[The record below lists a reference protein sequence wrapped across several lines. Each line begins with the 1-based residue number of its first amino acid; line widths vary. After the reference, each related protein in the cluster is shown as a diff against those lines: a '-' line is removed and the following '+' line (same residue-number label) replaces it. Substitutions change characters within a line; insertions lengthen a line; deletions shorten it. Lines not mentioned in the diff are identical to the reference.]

1 MSNRWKKEAFKS
13 ENAPQPIGPYSA
25 GIKTGNYVFTSGQ
38 IGINPTTGNI
48 VQGGIEA
55 ETRQVLKN
63 IAALLEAAGTGLDQV
78 VKTTVFLQNMSDFAA
93 MNAVYAEYFTA
104 EPPARSTVAVAGL
117 PKGALVEIE
126 TVTLLP
132 GEPHQEG

>member
-1 MSNRWKKEAFKS
+1 MVSSKWKKEAFKS
-13 ENAPQPIGPYSA
+13 DDAPQPIGPYSA
-25 GIKTGNYVFTSGQ
+25 GIKTGKFVFTSGQ
-38 IGINPTTGNI
+38 IGIDPKTGNI
-48 VQGGIEA
+48 VEGGIAA
-55 ETRQVLKN
+55 ETRQVMKN
-63 IAALLEAAGTGLDQV
+63 IAALLEAAGTSLEPV
-78 VKTTVFLQNMSDFAA
+78 VKTTVFLQTMSDFAA

-132 GEPHQEG
+132 AED